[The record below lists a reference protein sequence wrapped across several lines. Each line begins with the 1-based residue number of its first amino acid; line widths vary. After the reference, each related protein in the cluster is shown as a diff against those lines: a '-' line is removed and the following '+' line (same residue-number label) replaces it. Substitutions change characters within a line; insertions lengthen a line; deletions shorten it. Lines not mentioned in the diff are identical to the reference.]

1 MSKCCT
7 FVGTP
12 FWMAPE
18 VIRQDQYDFKADI
31 WSLGISALEMAHGE
45 VPPAISG
52 VVKWLR
58 EP

>member
-1 MSKCCT
+1 
-7 FVGTP
+7 
-12 FWMAPE
+12 MAPE